1 MYRIRELQNPECG
14 KRPTHTIK
22 HFNEKYIGFIQAA
35 REKIIE
41 RIVHTI
47 LLPQQKNFRFMKRL
61 IRLIR
66 ASMINHESEYWNER
80 MGRTII
86 SALIFQFPRGGR
98 ELSEIFRW
106 YTPVAS
112 ICWFCSRS
120 TILPLGSYTSYV
132 MGRLVEVRFGYR
144 PNSRVWTVWAGL

>member
-66 ASMINHESEYWNER
+66 ASMINHESEY
-80 MGRTII
+80 
-86 SALIFQFPRGGR
+86 
-98 ELSEIFRW
+98 
-106 YTPVAS
+106 
-112 ICWFCSRS
+112 
-120 TILPLGSYTSYV
+120 
-132 MGRLVEVRFGYR
+132 
-144 PNSRVWTVWAGL
+144 